1 MDISEMGLHRVRPAS
16 PVTIVIHIYQ
26 VAWTAME
33 VEIEVDVGVVAQ
45 ARESGLSQT
54 GLDFP
59 GLVGPDVTANMFG
72 VKQSNTMG
80 FPG

>member
-1 MDISEMGLHRVRPAS
+1 
-16 PVTIVIHIYQ
+16 
-26 VAWTAME
+26 ME